1 METTTVMP
9 RTLQSNKKKGF
20 FVAETK
26 TELYLVAFLACKEKT
41 SFNGTG
47 LRVIALYLP
56 NSLSLVECILMTLLV
71 SIMSIKKS
79 CIRPYTK
86 GVLLILPIITWK

>member
-9 RTLQSNKKKGF
+9 RTLQSNKKRKVF
-20 FVAETK
+20 LLAETK

-41 SFNGTG
+41 SFFGTG
-47 LRVIALYLP
+47 LRAIALYLP
-56 NSLSLVECILMTLLV
+56 NSLRLVECILMTLLV

-79 CIRPYTK
+79 
-86 GVLLILPIITWK
+86 

>member
-9 RTLQSNKKKGF
+9 RTLQSNKKKRF

-26 TELYLVAFLACKEKT
+26 TELYLVAFLACKGKT
-41 SFNGTG
+41 SFFGTG
-47 LRVIALYLP
+47 LRAIALYLP
-56 NSLSLVECILMTLLV
+56 NSLRLVECILMTLLV